1 MANKITH
8 TAKKRSNAL
17 SGAMLLVAGVNLGRV
32 FFWVVFL
39 TLVKSGSWWLC
50 LRTKKSVG
58 KTRGMKQRLGKN
70 DSKKVPNVKKNTDVD
85 VTFCQIGW
93 CDIFIKSNFSDAF
106 FWGFGRFWWV
116 EFLRP
121 FRWFHGSKNNWATKK
136 NRPYFPLNPG

>member
-39 TLVKSGSWWLC
+39 TLVKSASWWLC
-50 LRTKKSVG
+50 LTRTKKSVG

-70 DSKKVPNVKKNTDVD
+70 DSKKFPTLKKENG
-85 VTFCQIGW
+85 C
-93 CDIFIKSNFSDAF
+93 
-106 FWGFGRFWWV
+106 
-116 EFLRP
+116 
-121 FRWFHGSKNNWATKK
+121 
-136 NRPYFPLNPG
+136 